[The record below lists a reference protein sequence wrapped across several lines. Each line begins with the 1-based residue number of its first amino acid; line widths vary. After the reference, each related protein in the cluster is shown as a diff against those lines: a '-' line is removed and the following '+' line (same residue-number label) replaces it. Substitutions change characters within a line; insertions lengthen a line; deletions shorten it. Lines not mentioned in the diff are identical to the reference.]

1 MIIYLKENYIPKI
14 LFLSN
19 ENHFLKNNFSF
30 ISIEMGSDTRIF
42 VKKVLEY
49 ANNKKKEQLYD
60 DELFTELN
68 DINEKIINLFI
79 NDINNNEL
87 LKELC
92 KKYRSVLRKI
102 SKESN
107 VDIEPE
113 ILTPLLDKL
122 INNQKI
128 IYSICP
134 GAGGYDSIVLMGND
148 KVNKDELISEINK
161 IINEFNEENKN
172 KKIDIKAN
180 ILEVNISKDFG
191 TLLY

>member
-1 MIIYLKENYIPKI
+1 
-14 LFLSN
+14 
-19 ENHFLKNNFSF
+19 
-30 ISIEMGSDTRIF
+30 MGSDTRIF
-42 VKKVLEY
+42 VKKVIEY
-49 ANNKKKEQLYD
+49 ANSKKKEQLYD
-60 DELFTELN
+60 DELFSELN
-68 DINEKIINLFI
+68 NINEQIINLFI
-79 NDINNNEL
+79 NDVNNNEL

-92 KKYRSVLRKI
+92 KKYRGVIRKI

-113 ILTPLLDKL
+113 ILIPLLDKL
-122 INNQKI
+122 INNPKI

-134 GAGGYDSIVLMGND
+134 GAGGYDSIVLMGNGCI
-148 KVNKDELISEINK
+148 NKDELTMEVNK

-180 ILEVNISKDFG
+180 ILEVNISKDLG